1 MFSVEREN
9 AREHIAFG
17 HGEHYCIG
25 ALLARSEAKIA
36 MQRLLENIENI
47 NLVEDKNN
55 FEYEESFVLRGLK
68 ELHVSYDV
76 RNTN

>member
-1 MFSVEREN
+1 
-9 AREHIAFG
+9 
-17 HGEHYCIG
+17 
-25 ALLARSEAKIA
+25 

-68 ELHVSYDV
+68 ELHISYDV
-76 RNTN
+76 RNAK